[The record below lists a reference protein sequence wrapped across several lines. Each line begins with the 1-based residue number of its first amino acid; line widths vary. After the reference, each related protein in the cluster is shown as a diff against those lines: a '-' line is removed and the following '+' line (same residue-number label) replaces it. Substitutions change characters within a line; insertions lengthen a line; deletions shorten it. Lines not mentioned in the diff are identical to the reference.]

1 MSSLYDEVNELND
14 AKEAKEVKDAKD
26 IKDTKVVEDT
36 KVVKDTK
43 VIKDTKVVKEIKEAK
58 EAKET
63 NLNEE
68 LSSIENDIISDFE
81 TPEEYLLYLAR
92 IGDADRLKKLFDLLE
107 KEKTNININAK
118 GRKFDD

>member
-26 IKDTKVVEDT
+26 IKYTKVVEDT
-36 KVVKDTK
+36 NDV
-43 VIKDTKVVKEIKEAK
+43 KDTKVVKEIKEAK